1 MPKPVVVTISHTL
14 SRQEAIS
21 RLRERIGTAR
31 QMLGEYRIVVLR
43 DEWTDNRLD
52 FAVGALGQKVQGLV
66 EVLDDHFRIELQL
79 PWLLAAF
86 AERIATLVQK
96 RAPLL
101 LGQDVDKPSKG

>member
-1 MPKPVVVTISHTL
+1 MPRPVIVTISHTL
-14 SRQEAIS
+14 SRQDAIS

-52 FAVGALGQKVQGLV
+52 FAVGALGQSAHGHVDV
-66 EVLDDHFRIELQL
+66 MDDHFRVELQL

-101 LGQDVDKPSKG
+101 LGQDGNRVDKS